1 MLASREELGKQ
12 GRDETMNLSE
22 KSHVYAFIF
31 VAMNGV
37 MALVINCTRTL
48 LNISFEEAL
57 IEVFMLEFF
66 QVVIILLYIVLL
78 TGYPK
83 ITPQ

>member
-1 MLASREELGKQ
+1 MIQ
-12 GRDETMNLSE
+12 MNLFE
-22 KSHVYAFIF
+22 KSHAYAFIF
-31 VAMNGV
+31 VGMNGII
-37 MALVINCTRTL
+37 ALVINLTRTF

-78 TGYPK
+78 TGHPK
-83 ITPQ
+83 IIPP